1 MHDLHV
7 HAAPCVTARWGD
19 DLTTVAAYEQAGF
32 TGCVLKGHCE
42 STVGRAVTA
51 GAGRSLRVD
60 GGVVLN
66 HPVGGLNPAAAAA
79 ALATGGRVVW
89 MPTVDALR
97 HRRAGLRHPPSCAPG
112 LGHQPG
118 LGIPPVDPGTED
130 AARTICELVAEA
142 DAVLATGHLS
152 GEEIDWLLGAAAD
165 AGVERILLT
174 HPSFVVPGLD
184 GATTAALCDRGA
196 YAEVTAYQLLRGDR
210 SPEALAAFVDAVG
223 PSRCVLSSDAGH
235 PELPAPPEALDRLV
249 DALVRAGLPSATVQA
264 MASTSPRELVVP

>member
-7 HAAPCVTARWGD
+7 HTAPCVTARWGD
-19 DLTTVAAYEQAGF
+19 DRTTVEAYEQAGF

-42 STVGRAVTA
+42 PTVGRAATA
-51 GAGRSLRVD
+51 GTGRSVRVD

-66 HPVGGLNPAAAAA
+66 HPVGGLNPTAVAA
-79 ALATGGRVVW
+79 ALGAGGRIVW
-89 MPTVDALR
+89 MPTVDALC
-97 HRRAGLRHPPSCAPG
+97 HRRAGLAHPASCAPNRPQ
-112 LGHQPG
+112 QPG
-118 LGIPPVDPGTED
+118 LGIPPVDPDSEE

-152 GEEIDWLLGAAAD
+152 GEELDWLLDAAGD
-165 AGVERILLT
+165 AGVQRVLLT

-184 GATTAALCDRGA
+184 AATTTALCARGA
-196 YAEVTAYQLLRGDR
+196 YAEVTAYQHLRHGT
-210 SPEALAAFVDAVG
+210 EAGALAAFITAVG

-235 PELPAPPEALDRLV
+235 PELPAPPEALAHLV
-249 DALVRAGLPSATVQA
+249 DALVWAGLPPATVQA